1 MSLDTTYDTM
11 DEDEDFSTLTYFYAT
26 GKEFYST
33 YVNAFTDVE
42 FPQRREP
49 VHITGKELSMNDG
62 CGIR

>member
-1 MSLDTTYDTM
+1 M